1 MCQITP
7 RSEQILRNFFYLY
20 RFLFA
25 QKPFAC
31 YLRRPAPLCS
41 VSFVQETPF
50 STLDSYRCLF
60 FFPLFPFCCNLDGVL
75 ACIFFFPAR
84 AFIAVGIAW
93 PKHPAVFDAG
103 TLVPAFE
110 SGCDAGSFFFLLSTY
125 HCYFFSF
132 FLVPPHVGMR
142 SPQILL
148 QLVNV
153 DISISRTL
161 LHTFVLVRT
170 LISLLFLV

>member
-1 MCQITP
+1 MALFSRTP
-7 RSEQILRNFFYLY
+7 G
-20 RFLFA
+20 A
-25 QKPFAC
+25 VC
-31 YLRRPAPLCS
+31 TRPTRGPHGAAAGVAVAAPEGGSPDGSGAS
-41 VSFVQETPF
+41 VDIRIIGALE
-50 STLDSYRCLF
+50 
-60 FFPLFPFCCNLDGVL
+60 G
-75 ACIFFFPAR
+75 
-84 AFIAVGIAW
+84 G
-93 PKHPAVFDAG
+93 KHPRVVMFCTKRYITVDAG

-110 SGCDAGSFFFLLSTY
+110 SGCDAVSFFFLSSY
-125 HCYFFSF
+125 YCFFFSF

-142 SPQILL
+142 SPQFLL